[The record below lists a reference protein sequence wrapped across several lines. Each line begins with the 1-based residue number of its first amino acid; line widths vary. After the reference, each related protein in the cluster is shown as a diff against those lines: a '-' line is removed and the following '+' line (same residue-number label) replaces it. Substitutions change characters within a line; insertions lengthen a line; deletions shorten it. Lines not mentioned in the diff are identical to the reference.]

1 MNTFAS
7 GFKALSD
14 LTRMRALRMI
24 LLSHSP
30 VCVCELSDAL
40 RLPQY
45 QVSKHLAILRQAG
58 LVTDSRVG
66 TWVYYSIPEGITP
79 FNAGLCRLVR
89 EELSGAP
96 FENDEM
102 ELKARLAR
110 RMGKGQVEVF
120 SAGLEPKG
128 LHPIS
133 IKVMGE
139 IGIDI
144 SGQTSKIIDPDLL
157 ETMDVVITLCG
168 DALDRC
174 PVLPPGIRHIHWP
187 LPDPAAVQ
195 GSEEEIIGSFR
206 EVRAELQRRIAD
218 LLKDDLLYRHA

>member
-1 MNTFAS
+1 
-7 GFKALSD
+7 
-14 LTRMRALRMI
+14 MRRAMF
-24 LLSHSP
+24 
-30 VCVCELSDAL
+30 VCTGNSA
-40 RLPQY
+40 RSQM
-45 QVSKHLAILRQAG
+45 A
-58 LVTDSRVG
+58 
-66 TWVYYSIPEGITP
+66 EG
-79 FNAGLCRLVR
+79 
-89 EELSGAP
+89 
-96 FENDEM
+96 
-102 ELKARLAR
+102 LAR